1 MATEHYRQ
9 SDGSFSIRAYTELN
23 RHGNPQHRVRYSYRG
38 NPPCTDTA
46 KSEAEAV
53 TTAKTL
59 WKAHLDGLLDAPM
72 ADPLTIQE
80 LLDAFVKRPKLSPA
94 SVRSYEQA
102 CGRFV
107 AFIGADRDLAAIGRG
122 AVEKWT
128 ASLTC
133 KDVSKATYLRSVSAL
148 FKWAKREK
156 YIRED
161 PTADVRIEQARAGH
175 VIRPWMQSFEWPA
188 FQLACGKSHRIR
200 AEFVLHVGLRAGEL
214 IDTRWEWLHGTVG
227 RLALS
232 VPARKSARARA
243 IPLDVRALELLDE
256 AKAMWGDS
264 GYIFG
269 KDKPSQGNL
278 RRDNVRACKKAG
290 VTVCD
295 FHGLR
300 RSCGAHWLECG
311 VDLLQVSRWLGHAD
325 VSTTARHYAG
335 LSDASSSAA
344 MDKVN
349 AAIAAVLA
357 DEAAKGLPGNV
368 VRLPV
373 RRPAQK

>member
-1 MATEHYRQ
+1 MNQAT
-9 SDGSFSIRAYTELN
+9 
-23 RHGNPQHRVRYSYRG
+23 V
-38 NPPCTDTA
+38 
-46 KSEAEAV
+46 
-53 TTAKTL
+53 L
-59 WKAHLDGLLDAPM
+59 WRAHLDGHLDNPNAG
-72 ADPLTIQE
+72 PLTVGDMLKE
-80 LLDAFVKRPKLSPA
+80 FVKRPELSPA
-94 SVRSYEQA
+94 TKRSYEQA
-102 CGRFV
+102 CGVFV
-107 AFIGADRDLAAIGRG
+107 AYIGKDRDLAAIGKV
-122 AVEKWT
+122 AVEKWL

-133 KDVSKATYLRSVSAL
+133 KPVSKATYLRNVSAM

-156 YIRED
+156 FIKED

-188 FQLACGKSHRIR
+188 FVLACGKSHRIR

-243 IPLDVRALELLDE
+243 IPLDVRALELLEE
-256 AKAMWGDS
+256 AKALWGDT

-269 KDKPSQGNL
+269 KNKPPKGNL

-325 VSTTARHYAG
+325 VSTTARRYAG

-349 AAIAAVLA
+349 AALRA
-357 DEAAKGLPGNV
+357 EAGDDGDTPANV
-368 VRLPV
+368 VPIRGP
-373 RRPAQK
+373 RQG